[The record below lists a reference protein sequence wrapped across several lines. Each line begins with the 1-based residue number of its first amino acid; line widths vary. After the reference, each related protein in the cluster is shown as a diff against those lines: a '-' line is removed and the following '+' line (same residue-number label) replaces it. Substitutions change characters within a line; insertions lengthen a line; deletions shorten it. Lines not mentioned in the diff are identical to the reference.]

1 MLPGD
6 IAQPGQSVFTIS
18 KNQQLWITVY
28 LEETKL
34 GEIHLGQ
41 DVVFTVDA
49 FSGKKFHGKVFFIGS
64 NTASQFSLI
73 PPSNA
78 SGNFTKVTQRVP
90 LKVSIDSLED
100 GGSTA
105 GLNLLAGMSVVIKIV
120 R

>member
-1 MLPGD
+1 MLTGD

-18 KNQQLWITVY
+18 KNNQLWVTVY
-28 LEETKL
+28 IEETKL
-34 GEIHLGQ
+34 GMIHPGQ
-41 DVVFTVDA
+41 DVIFTIDA
-49 FSGKKFHGKVFFIGS
+49 YGDRKFLGKVFFIGS

-90 LKVSIDSLED
+90 LKVSIDRLQD
-100 GGSTA
+100 GGSLT
-105 GLNLLAGMSVVIKIV
+105 GMNLLAGMSALIKIV